1 MIFLADE
8 ALDQSRNLPLLTEAA
23 AADCLTEGALL
34 GAWLGTLLRWLA

>member
-1 MIFLADE
+1 MISL
-8 ALDQSRNLPLLTEAA
+8 LDKAHNKSRNLPLLTEAA